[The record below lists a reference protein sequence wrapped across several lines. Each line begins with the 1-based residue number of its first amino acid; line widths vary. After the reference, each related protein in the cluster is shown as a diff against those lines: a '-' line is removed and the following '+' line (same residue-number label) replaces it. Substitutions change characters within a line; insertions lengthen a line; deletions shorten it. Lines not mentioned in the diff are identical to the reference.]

1 MIVQHSSPSVLPLS
15 SSHDPYQRRTQLGL
29 LRVSSEGGTGTI
41 QQFQSSDLLPQAIE
55 IIKKYELWAV

>member
-1 MIVQHSSPSVLPLS
+1 
-15 SSHDPYQRRTQLGL
+15 
-29 LRVSSEGGTGTI
+29 VSSEGGTGTI